1 MDYVFLRF
9 KSFEHA
15 KTFFICVK
23 LWTWKIGIYFYK
35 NPNYYVSL
43 VIIQTC
49 KNVVLKKCPLTWGMK
64 HTAWGVGGR
73 GHFQHFHDMYVM
85 YISTKV
91 LRLIFGVW
99 A

>member
-1 MDYVFLRF
+1 MLKSPIFKKNGAHLVGKKTFKKIMDYVFLRF

-23 LWTWKIGIYFYK
+23 LWTWKIGIFFYK

-49 KNVVLKKCPLTWGMK
+49 KNVVLKKCPLT
-64 HTAWGVGGR
+64 
-73 GHFQHFHDMYVM
+73 
-85 YISTKV
+85 
-91 LRLIFGVW
+91 
-99 A
+99 